1 MKKWMVYFINSTGH
15 RDGNEYIV
23 AETRSEALEIYCR
36 FFNVSSKVNQCI
48 AIPVFG
54 ASLK

>member
-1 MKKWMVYFINSTGH
+1 MKKWMVYFIDSAGH

-23 AETRSEALEIYCR
+23 AATRSEALEIYCR

-54 ASLK
+54 ANLK